1 MFSQPLQELYDNSF
15 VIIVS
20 ILVPMVIDSAKKYRH
35 ERNLRIKLEQQV
47 ELCPC
52 KKKGKGKGKG
62 QRAD

>member
-35 ERNLRIKLEQQV
+35 ERNIRIKLEQQV
-47 ELCPC
+47 ERPY
-52 KKKGKGKGKG
+52 KGKKGKCK
-62 QRAD
+62 RVD

>member
-47 ELCPC
+47 KLC
-52 KKKGKGKGKG
+52 KKKGKGRGK
-62 QRAD
+62 RAD